1 MLELL
6 MQVSVRIGPRTA
18 IPNRPDRNPKMTKKN
33 PPVHYLTED
42 GVKKLEDEL
51 VHLRKVRQPEV
62 ASRLHEAVD
71 SGEGTDSAD
80 FEESK
85 NEQAFVEGRIQDIE
99 NILATSRV
107 VHHDPKSR
115 KVVEI
120 GSTVTVANHHGKR
133 HIYQIVG
140 SAEAA
145 PLENKISNESPL
157 GHALVGGKKGAE
169 VEYETPS
176 GHQKLTIKKI
186 Q

>member
-1 MLELL
+1 M
-6 MQVSVRIGPRTA
+6 
-18 IPNRPDRNPKMTKKN
+18 KN
-33 PPVHYLTED
+33 PSVHYLTEG
-42 GVKKLEDEL
+42 GVKKLEEEL
-51 VHLRKVRQPEV
+51 VHLRKVRRPEV
-62 ASRLHEAVD
+62 AHRLHEAVD
-71 SGEGTDSAD
+71 SGEGTDNAD

-107 VHHDPKSR
+107 AHHDPKSR
-115 KVVEI
+115 KIIEI
-120 GSTVTVANHHGKR
+120 GSTVTVADQHGKTR
-133 HIYQIVG
+133 VYQIVG

-157 GHALVGGKKGAE
+157 GHALVGGKKGDE
-169 VEYETPS
+169 VGYETPS

>member
-1 MLELL
+1 MT
-6 MQVSVRIGPRTA
+6 MN
-18 IPNRPDRNPKMTKKN
+18 NRL
-33 PPVHYLTED
+33 VHYLTED
-42 GVKKLEDEL
+42 GVKKLEQEL
-51 VHLRKVRQPEV
+51 VHLRKVRRPEV

-71 SGEGTDSAD
+71 SGEGTDNAD

-85 NEQAFVEGRIQDIE
+85 NEQAFVDGRIQDIE

-107 VHHDPKSR
+107 AHHDPKSR
-115 KVVEI
+115 NIVEI
-120 GSTVTVANHHGKR
+120 GSTVTVAGQHGKR
-133 HIYQIVG
+133 RIYQIVG

-157 GHALVGGKKGAE
+157 GHALVGGKKGTE
-169 VEYETPS
+169 VGYETPS